1 MYLVDQKV
9 VNGNEIPYQI
19 KGKGPLLVMIHGG
32 GLDRKMWTP
41 QVKALSKKF
50 RVLTYDIRGHGAYD
64 LKDNSG
70 YEIDDLKGILDALKP
85 DKIYLVGHSLGS
97 MLATD
102 FVLAYPEL
110 VEKLVLISPPLSG
123 FKKERPELIKLL
135 ERYNEL
141 MDKKDE
147 ANHSEEALEILTKIA
162 HLGPNRKASDIDT
175 EVYAYV
181 KESLE
186 RHVKEELVFNA
197 PVLKFEDHLS
207 KIQLIKQSG
216 LLIYGELDFQY
227 IKDNAT
233 KLKQELP
240 DVRIQAIEGAAHF
253 A

>member
-1 MYLVDQKV
+1 MYLVGQKV

-102 FVLAYPEL
+102 F
-110 VEKLVLISPPLSG
+110 
-123 FKKERPELIKLL
+123 
-135 ERYNEL
+135 
-141 MDKKDE
+141 
-147 ANHSEEALEILTKIA
+147 
-162 HLGPNRKASDIDT
+162 
-175 EVYAYV
+175 
-181 KESLE
+181 
-186 RHVKEELVFNA
+186 
-197 PVLKFEDHLS
+197 EDHLS